1 MRASFS
7 VEDFAVSPLRLIR
20 LLLFIAL
27 TALSLPITDASAQQ
41 ATRELVA
48 LVNRSKQLWFAGQR
62 NEAIALAEKSVEL
75 SKSSLG
81 ADNKIT
87 GVVETLLGNF
97 YRDTG
102 RFADAER
109 MLKTAIAIRKGAA
122 ATDPMST
129 LLRR

>member
-7 VEDFAVSPLRLIR
+7 VEDFAIPPLRMIR
-20 LLLFIAL
+20 LLLLIAL
-27 TALSLPITDASAQQ
+27 TALSLPINDASAQQ
-41 ATRELVA
+41 ATRELVG

-87 GVVETLLGNF
+87 GVVETLLGN
-97 YRDTG
+97 YYATP
-102 RFADAER
+102 
-109 MLKTAIAIRKGAA
+109 AA
-122 ATDPMST
+122 SPTPSGC
-129 LLRR
+129 